1 MASLGRIQ
9 QRKAGRAD
17 TTVLRQ
23 FAVLFIVALAL
34 LVARNSAPVQEA
46 SRTVTQALVP
56 FERALTSVG
65 TAVTSFTEAV
75 SQIQRLREDN
85 ARLHSEVDQ
94 LTIENVRLREAA
106 VAAQQA
112 AQLEAA
118 GRAIPFESVAASVI
132 ARDPS
137 GILHTVML
145 GAGTDAGV
153 RVGHIVVSDQ
163 GLVGRVT
170 EVGPGYSKVLLVTDP
185 ASNVSAIVQ
194 GSRATGIVRGQYGDT
209 LVMDWIL
216 QTDEVK
222 VGEVVITAGLAL
234 GNELRSLFPK
244 GLVIGTVVAI
254 DRSDNAA
261 YERAILLPAVDLRR
275 LEHVLVV
282 KTDQ

>member
-34 LVARNSAPVQEA
+34 LVARNTAPVQEA
-46 SRTVTQALVP
+46 SRAVTQALVP
-56 FERALTSVG
+56 FERALTSIG

-75 SQIQRLREDN
+75 SEIQRLREDN
-85 ARLHSEVDQ
+85 ARLRGDIDQ

-106 VAAQQA
+106 IAAQQA

-254 DRSDNAA
+254 DRSENAA

-282 KTDQ
+282 KTD